1 MIYLDFNATTPVAP
15 EVVEAMLPF
24 LREDFGNPA
33 SGYPHGWRAQEAVAA
48 ARRQVAETLG
58 ALPQE
63 IVFTG
68 GATEANNT
76 VLKGVAW
83 HFGRGQIITTA
94 IEHPAV
100 LGPCRWLASQGFE
113 ITVLPVDGQGRV
125 DPEEVLRALT
135 PRTILVSVMH
145 ANNETGVVQPVA
157 EIGTITREAGVWLH
171 TDAAQ
176 SVGKISV
183 NVQDLQVDF
192 LTMAGHKCY
201 APKGVG
207 ALYVRQGTEFTPLL
221 HGGGQEGGRRSGT
234 ENVPYIV
241 ALGEACRLAR
251 ERLSRDR
258 AHFQELRDRLHQLL
272 KEGFPDLVLNGHLEA
287 RLPNTLNVSFPGLS
301 GRAIL
306 SGISEL
312 EASVGAACHGDEEHS
327 SPVLTAMGVA
337 PEVALAAVRLSVGRS
352 TTQAEVEEAARL
364 LLARVREL
372 QGNRDARTTPNR

>member
-1 MIYLDFNATTPVAP
+1 MIYLDFNATTPLAP

-24 LREDFGNPA
+24 FQEEFGNPA
-33 SGYPHGWRAQEAVAA
+33 SGYPRGWRALEAVVA
-48 ARRQVAETLG
+48 ARREVAATLNC
-58 ALPQE
+58 LPE
-63 IVFTG
+63 EVVFTG

-76 VLKGVAW
+76 VIKGVAW
-83 HFGRGQIITTA
+83 HYKAGHLITTA

-100 LGPCRWLASQGFE
+100 LAPCRWLASQGFE
-113 ITVLPVDGQGRV
+113 VTVLPVDGQGRV
-125 DPEEVLRALT
+125 DPDDMRQALT

-157 EIGTITREAGVWLH
+157 EIGALTREAGVWLH

-176 SVGKISV
+176 SLGKIPV
-183 NVQDLQVDF
+183 NVPELQLDF
-192 LTMAGHKCY
+192 LTVAGHKCY

-207 ALYVRQGTEFTPLL
+207 ALFVRQGANFTPLL

-251 ERLSRDR
+251 QRLAGDQ
-258 AHFQELRDRLHQLL
+258 ALFQDLRDRLHRLL
-272 KEGFPDLVLNGHLEA
+272 KEGYPDLVLNGHATE

-306 SGISEL
+306 SGIWEV
-312 EASVGAACHGDEEHS
+312 EASVGAACHGDEEHP
-327 SPVLTAMGVA
+327 SPVLTAMGTS
-337 PEVALAAVRLSVGRS
+337 PEVALGAVRLSVGR
-352 TTQAEVEEAARL
+352 TTTKAKVEEAARL
-364 LLARVREL
+364 ILGRVREL
-372 QGNRDARTTPNR
+372 RRRGS

>member
-1 MIYLDFNATTPVAP
+1 MTPEGELMIYLDFNATTPVAP
-15 EVVEAMLPF
+15 EVAAAMQPF
-24 LREDFGNPA
+24 FGEEFGNPA
-33 SGYPHGWRAQEAVAA
+33 SSYPRGWRALEAVVN

-58 ALPQE
+58 ALPEE

-76 VLKGVAW
+76 VIKGVAW
-83 HFGRGQIITTA
+83 HFRDGQIITTA

-100 LGPCRWLASQGFE
+100 LGPCRWLESMGFE

-125 DPEEVLRALT
+125 DPEQVRRALT

-145 ANNETGVVQPVA
+145 ANNETGVIQPVA
-157 EIGTITREAGVWLH
+157 EIGALTREAGVLLH

-176 SVGKISV
+176 SLGKIPVDV
-183 NVQDLQVDF
+183 NALKVDF
-192 LTMAGHKCY
+192 LTVAGHKVY

-207 ALYVRQGTEFTPLL
+207 ALYVREGTPLTPLL

-241 ALGEACRLAR
+241 GLGEACRLVR
-251 ERLSRDR
+251 ERLHADQ
-258 AHFQELRDRLHQLL
+258 AHFLALRDRLHSRL
-272 KEGFPDLVLNGHLEA
+272 KEGFPRLVLNGHKSE

-306 SGISEL
+306 SGLWDL
-312 EASVGAACHGDEEHS
+312 EASVGAACHGDEERP
-327 SPVLTAMGVA
+327 SPVLSAMGTP
-337 PEVALAAVRLSVGRS
+337 PETALGAVRLSVGRN
-352 TTQAEVEEAARL
+352 TTPAEVDEAARL
-364 LLARVREL
+364 ILARVREL
-372 QGNRDARTTPNR
+372 AGSRA

>member
-1 MIYLDFNATTPVAP
+1 MMIYLDFNATTPLAP
-15 EVVEAMLPF
+15 EVAEAMQPF
-24 LREDFGNPA
+24 LQEEFGNPA
-33 SGYPHGWRAQEAVAA
+33 SSYLHGWRALEAVVN

-58 ALPQE
+58 CAPEE

-83 HFGRGQIITTA
+83 HFRDGQIITTA

-113 ITVLPVDGQGRV
+113 ITILPVDRQGQV
-125 DPEEVLRALT
+125 DPDDLANALS

-145 ANNETGVVQPVA
+145 ANNETGVIQPLA
-157 EIGTITREAGVWLH
+157 EIGAITRKAGVLLH

-176 SVGKISV
+176 SVGKIPV
-183 NVQDLQVDF
+183 NVTELQVDF
-192 LTMAGHKCY
+192 LTLAGHKCY

-207 ALYVRQGTEFTPLL
+207 ALFVRQGSAFEPLL

-234 ENVPYIV
+234 ENVPSIV
-241 ALGEACRLAR
+241 ALGEACRLVR
-251 ERLSRDR
+251 ERLTADR
-258 AHFQELRDRLHQLL
+258 AHLQALRDRLHALL
-272 KEGFPDLVLNGHLEA
+272 QENYPDLALNGHATE

-306 SGISEL
+306 SGIWNL
-312 EASVGAACHGDEEHS
+312 EASVGAACHGDEEHP
-327 SPVLTAMGVA
+327 SPVLTAMGIP
-337 PEVALAAVRLSVGRS
+337 PEVALGAVRLSVGR
-352 TTQAEVEEAARL
+352 TTTPEEVEEAARL
-364 LLARVREL
+364 ILARVKEL
-372 QGNRDARTTPNR
+372 ANSRS

>member
-1 MIYLDFNATTPVAP
+1 MIYLDFNATTPIAP

-24 LREDFGNPA
+24 LGEEFGNPA
-33 SGYPHGWRAQEAVAA
+33 SNYPHGWRALEAVVA

-58 ALPQE
+58 CLPE
-63 IVFTG
+63 EVVFTG

-83 HFGRGQIITTA
+83 HFQTGQIITTA

-100 LGPCRWLASQGFE
+100 LAPCRWLASQGFE
-113 ITVLPVDGQGRV
+113 VTVLPVDGQGRV
-125 DPEEVLRALT
+125 APDEVRQALT
-135 PRTILVSVMH
+135 PKTILVSVMH

-157 EIGTITREAGVWLH
+157 EIGAITREAGVWLH

-176 SVGKISV
+176 SLGKIPV

-192 LTMAGHKCY
+192 LTVAGHKCY

-207 ALYVRQGTEFTPLL
+207 ALFVRRGTEFTPLL
-221 HGGGQEGGRRSGT
+221 HGGGQEGNRRSGT
-234 ENVPYIV
+234 ENVPYSA

-251 ERLSRDR
+251 ERLAGDQGR
-258 AHFQELRDRLHQLL
+258 FQELRDRLHRLL
-272 KEGFPDLVLNGHLEA
+272 KEGYPDLTLNGHATE

-301 GRAIL
+301 GRTIL
-306 SGISEL
+306 SGIWEL
-312 EASVGAACHGDEEHS
+312 EASVGAACHGDEEHP

-337 PEVALAAVRLSVGRS
+337 PEVALGAVRLSVGR
-352 TTQAEVEEAARL
+352 TTTEAEVDEAARL
-364 LLARVREL
+364 ILARVREL
-372 QGNRDARTTPNR
+372 LGS

>member
-1 MIYLDFNATTPVAP
+1 MIYLDFNATTPIAP
-15 EVVEAMLPF
+15 EVVEAMLSF
-24 LREDFGNPA
+24 LREEFGNPA
-33 SGYPHGWRAQEAVAA
+33 SGYPHGWRALEAVVA
-48 ARRQVAETLG
+48 ARRQVAETLRG
-58 ALPQE
+58 LPE
-63 IVFTG
+63 EVVFTG

-76 VLKGVAW
+76 VIKGVAL
-83 HFGRGQIITTA
+83 HFRAGQIITTA

-100 LGPCRWLASQGFE
+100 LAPCRWLKSQGFE

-125 DPEEVLRALT
+125 DPDDVRRALS

-157 EIGTITREAGVWLH
+157 EIGAITREAGVRLH

-176 SVGKISV
+176 SLGKIPV
-183 NVQDLQVDF
+183 NVQELQVDF
-192 LTMAGHKCY
+192 LTVAGHKCY

-207 ALYVRQGTEFTPLL
+207 ALFIRQGTDFTPLL

-251 ERLSRDR
+251 ERLAGDR
-258 AHFQELRDRLHQLL
+258 AHLQELRDRLHGLL
-272 KEGFPDLVLNGHLEA
+272 QEGYSDLVLNGHASE

-306 SGISEL
+306 SSLWEL
-312 EASVGAACHGDEEHS
+312 EASVGAACHGDEEHP
-327 SPVLTAMGVA
+327 SPVLTAMGVP
-337 PEVALAAVRLSVGRS
+337 PEVALGAVRLSVGRT

-372 QGNRDARTTPNR
+372 LGSRS